1 VTGPAGGEAAL
12 QGACAAT
19 QPAGRPGRVPGH
31 RDEGSAVVEF
41 VTLGVLLLVPVVYL
55 VLTLGRIQAA
65 AFAADSAAREAARA
79 FVTADDEPAGRV
91 RALTAVRLGLLDQ
104 GFDVDPAQV
113 ATIECAARPCLS
125 PQARVVVGV
134 SVDVVLPG
142 IPGVVDRVLP
152 THVTVRSSQTAVV
165 DAFRAEPVP

>member
-1 VTGPAGGEAAL
+1 MRSCFTSP
-12 QGACAAT
+12 
-19 QPAGRPGRVPGH
+19 
-31 RDEGSAVVEF
+31 
-41 VTLGVLLLVPVVYL
+41 
-55 VLTLGRIQAA
+55 
-65 AFAADSAAREAARA
+65 ADSAAREGASA
-79 FVTADDEPAGRV
+79 FVTADDEPAGRA

-113 ATIECAARPCLS
+113 ATIRCAARPCLS

-165 DAFRAEPVP
+165 DAFRAEPAP